1 MPVAMTLADIR
12 AVQAEFVQAARN
24 ARQAGFDFVEV
35 HAANEYL
42 FDQFLAQ
49 AVNQRSDEYGGS
61 LENRARF
68 LLETLDLLIEAV
80 GADFIG
86 VRLSPWCSINGMQQ
100 EPGEAMTLY
109 LVEAFQQRNLAW
121 LHVAEWGHAGGQPL
135 DDAFR

>member
-1 MPVAMTLADIR
+1 MTLADIR

-68 LLETLDLLIEAV
+68 LLETLD
-80 GADFIG
+80 G
-86 VRLSPWCSINGMQQ
+86 V
-100 EPGEAMTLY
+100 
-109 LVEAFQQRNLAW
+109 
-121 LHVAEWGHAGGQPL
+121 
-135 DDAFR
+135 